1 MVPALS
7 ERPMPFPFPPAGRAV
22 LLAGALALAL
32 SACGRRGPLEP
43 PGAQAAGAAPAAAGT
58 TVEPEEERRQ
68 AGATIG
74 SPAPGG
80 RNAVRRGFTVPQQP
94 FILDPLL

>member
-1 MVPALS
+1 
-7 ERPMPFPFPPAGRAV
+7 MPIPIPPAGRVV
-22 LLAGALALAL
+22 LLAGVLVLAL
-32 SACGRRGPLEP
+32 SACGRRGPLE
-43 PGAQAAGAAPAAAGT
+43 APAAQVVGAPAPSGT

-68 AGATIG
+68 AGATIV

-80 RNAVRRGFTVPQQP
+80 RNPVRRGFTVPQQP

>member
-7 ERPMPFPFPPAGRAV
+7 ERPMLFPFPPAARAF
-22 LLAGALALAL
+22 LLAGALVAAL

-43 PGAQAAGAAPAAAGT
+43 PGAQAVGASVPAGT
-58 TVEPEEERRQ
+58 TVEPEEERRR

-80 RNAVRRGFTVPQQP
+80 RNPVRRGFTVPQQP